1 MRRLTLAVVAALALP
16 ATLSA
21 QGASSVQMED
31 LAIRTLSETRRLHL
45 LPSETVG
52 FRVLGASTARSLRVT
67 TGHLVEG
74 RFYQARVTITEVGGT
89 TQRTIDGTVSTDAPT
104 LDLGALADGEYR
116 IVVELADLGTGAL
129 RAARSRV
136 VLR

>member
-1 MRRLTLAVVAALALP
+1 MRRLTLAVLAALALP
-16 ATLSA
+16 AALSA

-31 LAIRTLSETRRLHL
+31 LAIRNLSETRRLML
-45 LPSETVG
+45 LPNETVG
-52 FRVLGASTARSLRVT
+52 FRVLGTASDRSLRVT

-89 TQRTIDGTVSTDAPT
+89 TLRTIDGTISSDAPT
-104 LDLGALADGEYR
+104 LDIGALADGDYR
-116 IVVELADLGTGAL
+116 IAVELADLGTGGI